1 MKRAITPSLRST
13 FLRRYSANEVVMHR
27 AIPLL
32 AVALAAGCGSSDSSK
47 SSSDGGSDGGSPVEG
62 GAPGDSSVDASDAGG
77 GTPPPDVDGSSVP
90 PPSAICTA
98 PIGAADVSQPT
109 TVVGTGTA
117 ASCTEAALSAALTKG
132 GVVTFDCGTAPATI
146 TVTKTIE
153 LPTNTDSVVDGGGKV
168 TIDGGGTVRILDWNS
183 ANYRANQHSL
193 TLQHIT
199 FAHGHAAGT
208 MPIAPAPLPCSSGY
222 YDGAGGA
229 LQMRDGVLHVVDATF
244 LDNQAEKL
252 GPDVGGGAIYLNGA
266 LGGVVVGST
275 FVNNSGSNSG
285 AIGSLNSDLDVTNST
300 FQGNAALGFGA
311 NSNDPTKCSVVNKN
325 NQNQVGSGGNA
336 GAIGMDGGSDGTHTF
351 CGDVFRSN
359 TSGTGALGGAIART
373 PDAAKQTTV
382 LDRCLF
388 DGNTGDSAGA
398 AYFHNSTLTI
408 TASTFSANV
417 GLTGT
422 GTIQADGTTFDF
434 TNVTFYGNHAKA
446 GVAATLALFGGDG
459 TLLNCTIADDV
470 CDAANMFGAAIFGSP
485 SLTIQNT
492 IFDANTA
499 QNPGAPMQCQ
509 VGTITGSD
517 DMQWPVDH
525 ANGGGADALCAP
537 GIYEGSDP
545 MLGPLGD
552 HGGPVPTTLVQAGS
566 AALGRGTNCPSTDA
580 RGMPRS
586 PSSCTAGATEG
597 SK

>member
-1 MKRAITPSLRST
+1 MR
-13 FLRRYSANEVVMHR
+13 R
-27 AIPLL
+27 AIPFM
-32 AVALAAGCGSSDSSK
+32 AVALAVACGSSG
-47 SSSDGGSDGGSPVEG
+47 SSSGSPDSGSEGGSTGPN
-62 GAPGDSSVDASDAGG
+62 DAAGG
-77 GTPPPDVDGSSVP
+77 GDSGGGMPPPNVDGAVP
-90 PPSAICTA
+90 PPAAICTA
-98 PIGAADVSQPT
+98 PIGAADVSNPT

-117 ASCTEAALSAALTKG
+117 TSCTEAALSAALTEG
-132 GVVTFDCGTAPATI
+132 GIVTFACGSTPVTI

-153 LPTNTDSVVDGGGKV
+153 LPTNTDTVVDGGGKV
-168 TIDGGGTVRILDWNS
+168 TIDGGGTVRILDWDS
-183 ANYRANQHSL
+183 ANYRANMHSL
-193 TLQHIT
+193 TLQHVT

-244 LDNQAEKL
+244 SNNEAEKL
-252 GPDVGGGAIYLNGA
+252 GPDVGGGAIYLNGSLA
-266 LGGVVVGST
+266 GVVVGSS

-285 AIGSLNSDLDVTNST
+285 AIGSLNSELDVYNST

-311 NSNDPTKCSVVNKN
+311 NSNDASKCSVVDKN

-351 CGDVFRSN
+351 CGDVFKSN
-359 TSGTGALGGAIART
+359 ASGTGALGGAIART

-408 TASTFSANV
+408 TASTFTANV

-434 TNVTFYGNHAKA
+434 TNATFYGNHAKA

-459 TLLNCTIADDV
+459 TLLNCTFAANV

-485 SLTIQNT
+485 NLTIQNT

-509 VGTITGSD
+509 VGTITGSG

-525 ANGGGADALCAP
+525 ANGGSADALCAP
-537 GIYEGSDP
+537 GIYESGDP
-545 MLGPLGD
+545 MVGSLGD
-552 HGGPVPTTLVQAGS
+552 HGGPVPTALVSAGS
-566 AALGRGTNCPSTDA
+566 PAQGRGTNCPMTDA
-580 RGMPRS
+580 RGKPRS
-586 PSSCTAGATEG
+586 TSSCTAGAAEG
-597 SK
+597 SM

>member
-1 MKRAITPSLRST
+1 
-13 FLRRYSANEVVMHR
+13 
-27 AIPLL
+27 
-32 AVALAAGCGSSDSSK
+32 
-47 SSSDGGSDGGSPVEG
+47 
-62 GAPGDSSVDASDAGG
+62 
-77 GTPPPDVDGSSVP
+77 
-90 PPSAICTA
+90 
-98 PIGAADVSQPT
+98 
-109 TVVGTGTA
+109 
-117 ASCTEAALSAALTKG
+117 
-132 GVVTFDCGTAPATI
+132 
-146 TVTKTIE
+146 VTKTIE
-153 LPTNTDSVVDGGGKV
+153 LPTNTDTVVDGGGKV
-168 TIDGGGTVRILDWNS
+168 TIDGGGAVRILDWNS
-183 ANYRANQHSL
+183 ANYRANMHSL
-193 TLQHIT
+193 TLQHVT
-199 FAHGHAAGT
+199 LAHGHAAGT

-222 YDGAGGA
+222 YDGAGAA

-244 LDNQAEKL
+244 LDNEAEKL
-252 GPDVGGGAIYLNGA
+252 GPDVGGGALYLNGS
-266 LGGVVVGST
+266 LGGVVVGSS

-285 AIGSLNSDLDVTNST
+285 AIGSLNSELDVYNST

-311 NSNDPTKCSVVNKN
+311 NSNDPSKCNVVDKN

-351 CGDVFRSN
+351 CGDVFKSN
-359 TSGTGALGGAIART
+359 SSGKGALGGAIART

-408 TASTFSANV
+408 TASTFTGNV

-459 TLLNCTIADDV
+459 TLLNCTFAENV
-470 CDAANMFGAAIFGSP
+470 CDAANMFGAAVFGSP
-485 SLTIQNT
+485 DLTFQNT
-492 IFDANTA
+492 VFDANTA

-509 VGTITGSD
+509 VGTITGSG

-525 ANGGGADALCAP
+525 ANGGSADALCAP

-545 MLGPLGD
+545 MVGSLGD
-552 HGGPVPTTLVQAGS
+552 HGGPVPTALVSAGS
-566 AALGRGTNCPSTDA
+566 AALGRGTNCPMTDA
-580 RGMPRS
+580 RGKPRS
-586 PSSCTAGATEG
+586 TSSCTAGATEG
-597 SK
+597 SM